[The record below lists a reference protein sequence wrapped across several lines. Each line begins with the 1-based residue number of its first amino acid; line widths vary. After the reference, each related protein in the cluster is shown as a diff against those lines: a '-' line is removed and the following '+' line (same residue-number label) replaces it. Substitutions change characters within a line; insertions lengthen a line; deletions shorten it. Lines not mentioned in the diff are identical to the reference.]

1 MTELTDTRTTELT
14 RRLVDFIQEN
24 LVQDGDD
31 IKVDETTP
39 LLVSG
44 LLDSLRTARLLNF
57 LRRDVG
63 VPVPAAKLD
72 PENFRDVVTIVA
84 MVRELETV

>member
-1 MTELTDTRTTELT
+1 MTELTQSLITRK
-14 RRLVDFIQEN
+14 LVDFIQDN
-24 LVQDGDD
+24 LVLDGDD
-31 IKVDETTP
+31 ITVEETTP

-57 LRRDVG
+57 LRRDIG
-63 VPVPAAKLD
+63 VPIPAAKLD

-84 MVRELETV
+84 MVRELESA

>member
-1 MTELTDTRTTELT
+1 MTELTQK
-14 RRLVDFIQEN
+14 LVDFIQDN
-24 LVQDGDD
+24 LVQAGDD

-39 LLVSG
+39 LLTSG

-57 LRRDVG
+57 LRKDVG

-72 PENFRDVVTIVA
+72 SENFQDVTTIVA
-84 MVRELETV
+84 MLRELETV

>member
-1 MTELTDTRTTELT
+1 MTEITQ
-14 RRLVDFIQEN
+14 RLVDYIQEN
-24 LVQDGDD
+24 LVLEGDD

-63 VPVPAAKLD
+63 VRIPATKLD
-72 PENFRDVVTIVA
+72 PENFKDVLTIVA
-84 MVRELETV
+84 MVRELESV

>member
-1 MTELTDTRTTELT
+1 MTELT
-14 RRLVDFIQEN
+14 RRLVDFVQEN
-24 LVQDGDD
+24 LVPEGDD
-31 IKVDETTP
+31 LKVDETTP

-57 LRRDVG
+57 LRKDVG

-72 PENFRDVVTIVA
+72 PDNFRDVATIA
-84 MVRELETV
+84 ALVRELRSV

>member
-1 MTELTDTRTTELT
+1 MRMTEITQ
-14 RRLVDFIQEN
+14 RLVDFIQEN
-24 LVQDGDD
+24 LVLDGDD

-57 LRRDVG
+57 LRRDLG
-63 VPVPAAKLD
+63 VAIPAAKLD
-72 PENFRDVVTIVA
+72 PENFKDVLTIVTI
-84 MVRELETV
+84 VRELESV